1 MILSAVHIQPFD
13 IISDFVFSE
22 GRLAGIAVGGGD
34 SWSQG
39 QADVRVDAEGTWLLP
54 LVFSLS

>member
-54 LVFSLS
+54 LV